1 MEFLTEFPEMG
12 RQDLRDF
19 KKAVDASFKSF
30 SRNYGDALES
40 FFEPLLWFLVWL
52 EKLLTNTPWPIII
65 AILSVLAWL
74 GSRSWK
80 LVAGTAV
87 AFVVIGY
94 FGMWEDTMATL
105 AIISVATLLCIS
117 LGIPLGIW
125 MARSNRAQATITP
138 ILDVM
143 QTIPSFVYLIP
154 VVMLLGIGKVP
165 GLIAVCIYAIPP
177 IVRLTNLGIRLVDKE
192 VLEAADA
199 FGADY
204 RQRLFGIQIPLALP
218 NIFAGVNQ
226 TIMMSLA
233 MVVIASMIGVKGLGV
248 PVLRAISNQYL
259 ALGLL
264 NGLAIVTLAIIFDRV
279 SQEYGRRLQAHR
291 QGLTMTDKIKISN
304 LYKVFGKNPTAAM
317 SHVRNGT
324 SKQELLDEHG
334 HVLGLRDIN
343 IDIPERRIQV
353 IMGLSGSGKSTLIRH
368 INRLIEPTE
377 GQVIVDGVDVLTM
390 SPDDLRDFRRHK
402 QSMVF
407 QKFALLPHRT
417 VAQNAAYGLTIQ
429 GIPEN
434 EAKERAQRWIDR
446 VGLGGFENHYP
457 AQLSGG
463 MQQRVGLARALATDA
478 EILLM
483 DEAFSALDPLI
494 RTDMQ
499 DILLDLQ
506 EELHKTIVFITHDL
520 DEALRIGDRISILR
534 DGEIVQQGDPQDII
548 MRPADDYI
556 SDFIKDINRGRV
568 IEVRSVMTKS
578 SRAAGPKLAADMPLE
593 DALQALTGAGKDS
606 GAVVD
611 GAGKTIGRIEMGHA
625 ISAMARPERDKGTP
639 RYK

>member
-1 MEFLTEFPEMG
+1 
-12 RQDLRDF
+12 
-19 KKAVDASFKSF
+19 
-30 SRNYGDALES
+30 
-40 FFEPLLWFLVWL
+40 
-52 EKLLTNTPWPIII
+52 
-65 AILSVLAWL
+65 
-74 GSRSWK
+74 
-80 LVAGTAV
+80 
-87 AFVVIGY
+87 
-94 FGMWEDTMATL
+94 
-105 AIISVATLLCIS
+105 
-117 LGIPLGIW
+117 
-125 MARSNRAQATITP
+125 
-138 ILDVM
+138 
-143 QTIPSFVYLIP
+143 
-154 VVMLLGIGKVP
+154 
-165 GLIAVCIYAIPP
+165 
-177 IVRLTNLGIRLVDKE
+177 
-192 VLEAADA
+192 
-199 FGADY
+199 
-204 RQRLFGIQIPLALP
+204 
-218 NIFAGVNQ
+218 
-226 TIMMSLA
+226 
-233 MVVIASMIGVKGLGV
+233 
-248 PVLRAISNQYL
+248 
-259 ALGLL
+259 
-264 NGLAIVTLAIIFDRV
+264 
-279 SQEYGRRLQAHR
+279 
-291 QGLTMTDKIKISN
+291 MTDKIKISN

-317 SHVRNGT
+317 AHVRNGA

-417 VAQNAAYGLTIQ
+417 VAQNAAYGLTVQ
-429 GIPEN
+429 GIAEA

-568 IEVRSVMTKS
+568 IEVRSVMTES
-578 SRAAGPKLAADMPLE
+578 SRATGPKLAADTPLE
-593 DALQALTGAGKDS
+593 DALQALTSAGKDS

-611 GAGKTIGRIEMGHA
+611 GAGKTIGKIEMGSA
-625 ISAMARPERDKGTP
+625 IAAMARPERDKGTP